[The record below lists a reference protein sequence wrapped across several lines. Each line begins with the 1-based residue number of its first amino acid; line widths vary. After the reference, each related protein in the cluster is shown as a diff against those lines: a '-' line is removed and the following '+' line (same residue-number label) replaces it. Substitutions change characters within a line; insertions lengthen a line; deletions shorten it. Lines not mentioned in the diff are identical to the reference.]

1 MASLQWL
8 GDIGLPFLEGEGLL
22 FFAFGVL
29 LHKICILAGLLA
41 AWYGAD
47 GLVRL
52 CMAQPWFVWLS
63 AFSFIIYASHAPMV
77 AVLINP
83 TLRALDNWPDPHLAT
98 YILLPLGLIALAVL
112 LGVVLRNLLPTGY
125 GWLTGGR
132 GMLKA

>member
-1 MASLQWL
+1 
-8 GDIGLPFLEGEGLL
+8 
-22 FFAFGVL
+22 
-29 LHKICILAGLLA
+29 
-41 AWYGAD
+41 
-47 GLVRL
+47 
-52 CMAQPWFVWLS
+52 
-63 AFSFIIYASHAPMV
+63 MV